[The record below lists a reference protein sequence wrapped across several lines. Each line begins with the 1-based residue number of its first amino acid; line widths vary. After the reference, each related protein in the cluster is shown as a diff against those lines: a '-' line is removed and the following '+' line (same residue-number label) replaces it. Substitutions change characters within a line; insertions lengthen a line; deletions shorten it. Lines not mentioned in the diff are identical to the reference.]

1 VFYERLAPFKDA
13 YDNYRDDHVLFRNLT
28 RSPGLIRETG
38 EGTEVILIPQACF
51 PPKVNKIIHSLLET
65 FNHSQP
71 SMPDGT
77 GRRVTIS
84 LLNNGKELIEVLP
97 PLNAEEVSK
106 PGRAAISSDHAE
118 HRCLLADA

>member
-1 VFYERLAPFKDA
+1 
-13 YDNYRDDHVLFRNLT
+13 LFRNLT

-51 PPKVNKIIHSLLET
+51 PPKVTKIIHSLLET

-71 SMPDGT
+71 CMPDGT

-106 PGRAAISSDHAE
+106 PARATISYDHAE
-118 HRCLLADA
+118 HRRLLADT